1 MTRIPFVWL
10 PLFSAFVFS
19 SSDAQVVE
27 PPAAPVKA
35 EQPINPTATVPP
47 TTYRSAFSAYRASG
61 DDAVVSWR
69 EANDLVGRIGG
80 WRFYAREAQQLPA
93 GAPATVV
100 PSPPRQ

>member
-1 MTRIPFVWL
+1 MARILFVWL
-10 PLFSAFVFS
+10 PLFAAFVFS
-19 SSDAQVVE
+19 SSDAQVVG
-27 PPAAPVKA
+27 PSAAPVKA
-35 EQPINPTATVPP
+35 EQPINPYATVPP

-61 DDAVVSWR
+61 DAAVVSWR

-80 WRFYAREAQQLPA
+80 WRVYAREAQQPPA